1 MLNGDESLDI
11 YKVLTELKEELGLN
25 KILLNEPMNKHT
37 TFRVGGPADIMVIPE
52 NVEEIKKLF
61 KYINTTNYPF
71 FVMGNGSNLV
81 VKDNGIRGIVIKILD
96 NFNSISAKDDIL
108 DAGAGVLLS
117 KLANFAMTENLSG
130 LEFASGIPGSL
141 GGAVVMNAGAY
152 GGQISDVLE
161 QTTYI
166 DVDGNIEK
174 LQKDEHEFDYRK
186 SCFSKGGNIVL
197 EVKLRL
203 IPSSKVEIRSKM
215 DALKAQRVGKQ
226 PLSVPSAGSVFKRP
240 EGYFTGK
247 LIQDAGLRGYSIGG
261 AQVSE
266 KHSGFIINKGDATAR
281 DVITLIHHVQEQVK
295 TKFGVELET
304 EVKIIGED

>member
-1 MLNGDESLDI
+1 MTD
-11 YKVLTELKEELGLN
+11 LKEELNLS
-25 KILLNEPMNKHT
+25 KVLINEPMKKHT
-37 TFRVGGPADIMVIPE
+37 TFKVGGPVDIMVIPK
-52 NVEEIKKLF
+52 NVKEIKNLF
-61 KYINTTNYPF
+61 KYIKTNNYPF
-71 FVMGNGSNLV
+71 YVMGNGSNLV
-81 VKDNGIRGIVIKILD
+81 VKDKGIRGIVIKVLD
-96 NFNSISAKDDIL
+96 NFNSLSAKDDIIE
-108 DAGAGVLLS
+108 AGAGVLLS
-117 KLANFAMTENLSG
+117 KLANFAMKESLSG

-152 GGQISDVLE
+152 GGQTSDVIE

-166 DVDGNIEK
+166 DVHGNIEK
-174 LQKDEHEFDYRK
+174 LQKDEHEFGYRK
-186 SCFSKGGNIVL
+186 SYFSKGGNIVL

-203 IPSSKVEIRSKM
+203 IPSSNVEIKSKM
-215 DALKAQRVGKQ
+215 DAYTAQRVGKQ

-247 LIQDAGLRGYSIGG
+247 LIQDAGLKGCSIGG

-266 KHSGFIINKGDATAR
+266 KHSGFIINNGDATAW
-281 DVITLIHHVQEQVK
+281 DVIQLIYHVQEQVK